1 MRNLFVEWMPFIPEH
16 LYFSDTLLSTSG
28 SCNGVTL
35 SLLHFFFFAN
45 LRKSITQIGK
55 KAKVIP

>member
-35 SLLHFFFFAN
+35 SLLHFFF
-45 LRKSITQIGK
+45 LRI
-55 KAKVIP
+55 